1 MASLWPAAGIVAR
14 AGALELRW
22 MDDDLILE
30 LARLAVRGV
39 HDPDRMPFG
48 TPWTR
53 GTPDQIMRGMLAYQW
68 AKRTAIAPGKF
79 RLEYAVLVDGVI
91 VGSQGAGAKDWDVL
105 HRANTGS
112 WLGLEYQGRGIGTR
126 MRMLMLH
133 LLFEGLDASEATSGA
148 FSDNPASNAV
158 SRKTGYLNDGT
169 EAIAREG
176 TPATL
181 NRFRMPRER
190 WLEVRANHE
199 THLGTPVLLK
209 GTETLRQQLDQTPT
223 PR

>member
-1 MASLWPAAGIVAR
+1 
-14 AGALELRW
+14 

-53 GTPDQIMRGMLAYQW
+53 GTPDQIMRGTLAYQW
-68 AKRTAIAPGKF
+68 ATRTAIAPGRF
-79 RLEYAVLVDGVI
+79 RLEYAVLVGGVV

-105 HRANTGS
+105 RKANTGS
-112 WLGLEYQGRGIGTR
+112 WLGLEYQGPGIGTR

-133 LLFEGLDASEATSGA
+133 LLFEGLGASEATSGA

-169 EAIAREG
+169 EVIARDG
-176 TPATL
+176 MPATV

-190 WLEVRANHE
+190 WLEVRADHE
-199 THLGTPVLLK
+199 AHLGAPVVLE
-209 GTETLRQQLDQTPT
+209 GTEALRRQLDQTP
-223 PR
+223 PLR